1 MERLR
6 RAGYNVGEYT
16 GDGLGESMSVELQS
30 AEEGT
35 VDASPE
41 VEHQELEEDDD
52 DDGVDIG
59 SDDHPLLIFYDCE
72 ATGLS
77 IYSDHITD
85 IAAKVVACPIPL
97 QQPTFSSLVRT
108 TRRIPAPGNLYIYI
122 YIYIK

>member
-1 MERLR
+1 
-6 RAGYNVGEYT
+6 
-16 GDGLGESMSVELQS
+16 MSVELQS

-41 VEHQELEEDDD
+41 VEHQDLEEDDD
-52 DDGVDIG
+52 DGIDIG

-85 IAAKVVACPIPL
+85 IAAKVVACHHCSNQLSPVWSEPPDVFL
-97 QQPTFSSLVRT
+97 HLV
-108 TRRIPAPGNLYIYI
+108 IYSYIYI
-122 YIYIK
+122 YIILTIIVYTPYVVNKYQSSE